1 MVVNTNVG
9 SLVAQ
14 EAASA
19 TTRSKD
25 RTLERLSTG
34 KRINTAADDAAGV
47 AIASRLET
55 QSRATAQAIRN
66 AADGQAMINTTEGA
80 HVEITNVLQRL
91 RELAVQSANDT
102 NVAADR
108 TNLQAEASQLVAEL
122 DRIATQ
128 TTWNGRAILDGSF
141 TAKQLQIGGGGPKPP
156 PSASTARE
164 HPLSVHSG

>member
-19 TTRSKD
+19 TTRSMD
-25 RTLERLSTG
+25 RSLERLSTG

-55 QSRATAQAIRN
+55 QSRAMAQAIRN

-80 HVEITNVLQRL
+80 HVEITNVQRQP
-91 RELAVQSANDT
+91 ELAVQSANDT

-108 TNLQAEASQLVAEL
+108 TNLQAEASQLVA
-122 DRIATQ
+122 R
-128 TTWNGRAILDGSF
+128 W
-141 TAKQLQIGGGGPKPP
+141 TA
-156 PSASTARE
+156 
-164 HPLSVHSG
+164 